1 MEKVVGPLLALVVG
15 FALSDLVLVVREGQ
29 VDASGVDIQLPSE
42 YRAKTKQKQNKKE
55 LESQW
60 QGRTDGRALKCTVQP
75 RLTAR
80 LRLGIHHCEL
90 VSLQIATFSEDF
102 EPRAFYSCPSW
113 LTLTVLSP

>member
-42 YRAKTKQKQNKKE
+42 YRAKTKQNRKE

-60 QGRTDGRALKCTVQP
+60 QGRADGRALKCTVPP

-90 VSLQIATFSEDF
+90 VSLQIVTFSEDF

-113 LTLTVLSP
+113 LTPTVLSP